1 MGSGSGSRRAV
12 LDALRAARAP
22 ESPPPDLSRLGARFP
37 DPAAKLAEA
46 VAAVA
51 GTLVRVP
58 DAAALAHAVAAL
70 AAKVGATRVCS
81 AVPGVRGNVALDG
94 LADPHDL
101 EGIGLAVLAG
111 AFAVAE
117 NGAVWLPTAGLRHRG
132 VFVVAEH
139 LALAVPASEVVS
151 DMHEAYRRISFPGA
165 GFGTFIA
172 GPSKT
177 ADIEQALVI
186 GAHGA
191 RSCTVFLVG

>member
-1 MGSGSGSRRAV
+1 MSSSRRAV

-22 ESPPPDLSRLGARFP
+22 AAPAPDLTGLGSRFLDPGGRF
-37 DPAAKLAEA
+37 AESL
-46 VAAVA
+46 AAVGGA
-51 GTLVRVP
+51 LVKASQKTLP
-58 DAAALAHAVAAL
+58 AETAALAER
-70 AAKVGATRVCS
+70 VGATRVVS
-81 AVPGVRGNVALDG
+81 AVEGAPGNVRLED
-94 LADPHDL
+94 LSDPHEL
-101 EGIGLAVLAG
+101 EGIDLAILPG
-111 AFAVAE
+111 AFGVAE

-139 LALAVPASEVVS
+139 LALVVPAAEIVH
-151 DMHEAYRRISFPGA
+151 DLHEAYRRLSFPEA
-165 GFGTFIA
+165 GFGTFVA

>member
-1 MGSGSGSRRAV
+1 MG
-12 LDALRAARAP
+12 DARSDILGRLRAARAP
-22 ESPPPDLSRLGARFP
+22 ETPAPDLSPLGARFP
-37 DPAAKLAEA
+37 DRAAKLADA

-51 GTLVRVP
+51 GTLVRVA
-58 DAAALAHAVAAL
+58 DAAALGAEVRALVERLGAA
-70 AAKVGATRVCS
+70 RVVS
-81 AVPGVRGNVALDG
+81 AVPGVPGDVSLDALE
-94 LADPHDL
+94 DPHAM
-101 EGIGLAVLAG
+101 EGIGLAVLPG

-117 NGAVWLPTAGLRHRG
+117 NGAVWVPTAGLRHRG

-139 LALAVPASEVVS
+139 LALVVPAGEIVN
-151 DMHEAYRRISFPGA
+151 DMHEAYRRIAFPGA

-191 RSCTVFLVG
+191 RTCAVLMVG

>member
-1 MGSGSGSRRAV
+1 MAADARRAI

-22 ESPPPDLSRLGARFP
+22 ETPAPDLAGLGATFP
-37 DPAAKLAEA
+37 DRAAKLAEA

-51 GTLVRVP
+51 GTFARVP
-58 DAAALAHAVAAL
+58 DSVAL
-70 AAKVGATRVCS
+70 AAEVKDLARKLGAERVFS
-81 AVPGVRGNVALDG
+81 AVPGVPGNDSLEALD
-94 LADPHDL
+94 DPHAM
-101 EGIGLAVLAG
+101 EGIGLAVLPG

-117 NGAVWLPTAGLRHRG
+117 NGAVWLPTAGLKHRG

-139 LALAVPASEVVS
+139 LALVVPAAEIVN
-151 DMHEAYRRISFPGA
+151 DMHEAYRRIAFPGA

-191 RSCTVFLVG
+191 RTCTVFLVG

>member
-1 MGSGSGSRRAV
+1 MAADARRAM
-12 LDALRAARAP
+12 LDGIRAARAP
-22 ESPPPDLSRLGARFP
+22 ETPAPDLSGLGATFP
-37 DPAAKLAEA
+37 DRAAKLAEA

-51 GTLVRVP
+51 GTFARVP
-58 DAAALAHAVAAL
+58 GDALAGEVKDL
-70 AAKVGATRVCS
+70 ARRLGAERVFS
-81 AVPGVRGNVALDG
+81 AVTGVPGNVSLDV
-94 LADPHDL
+94 LADPHAM
-101 EGIGLAVLAG
+101 EGIGLAVLPG

-139 LALAVPASEVVS
+139 LALVVPAAEIVN
-151 DMHEAYRRISFPGA
+151 DMHEAYRRIAFPGA

-191 RSCTVFLVG
+191 RTCTVFLVG